1 MNCSG
6 SVNPVRIEPRD
17 CVSSSSSSSSGIRRR
32 DVALSERSESKGK
45 SADPSGVRSPA
56 YCLPPPLRRSRL
68 CWSRGAWKAD
78 LLVGGLAATESERH
92 TGSMKTG
99 VAIPD
104 DIVRDAIRLA
114 RKLGKPRRQIL
125 REALAEYEVRHDA
138 DSIREALDRLCA
150 AEDSNL
156 DPAVAEAARRI
167 LRETEW

>member
-1 MNCSG
+1 
-6 SVNPVRIEPRD
+6 
-17 CVSSSSSSSSGIRRR
+17 
-32 DVALSERSESKGK
+32 
-45 SADPSGVRSPA
+45 
-56 YCLPPPLRRSRL
+56 
-68 CWSRGAWKAD
+68 
-78 LLVGGLAATESERH
+78 
-92 TGSMKTG
+92 MKTG

-138 DSIREALDRLCA
+138 DTIREALDRLCA